1 MKILSRFFLTVLARS
16 EEEGVGMEDLD
27 TLQLELEAL
36 LSCVAVRNRV
46 IREEIKL
53 LESAEEKRDK
63 RDKAKPI
70 ITTTVKRGATRS
82 EERPMKK
89 LKESL
94 KTEMPIPGKLNK
106 IKGTSGEFKKNYF
119 DELPSTEI

>member
-1 MKILSRFFLTVLARS
+1 
-16 EEEGVGMEDLD
+16 MEDLD

-63 RDKAKPI
+63 KAKPV

-94 KTEMPIPGKLNK
+94 KSEMPIPGKLNK
-106 IKGTSGEFKKNYF
+106 IKGSSGELMYNF
-119 DELPSTEI
+119 